1 MSKLAVMHELFVA
14 MRAATRYG
22 RTHPS
27 TEAAAGRLADAIGG
41 ASPPFAV
48 QLVGEAV
55 FADRKLLPLDLEAH
69 QRAMEVAAAV
79 HSLGAHELSFS
90 TKPSVS
96 EATALVGALA
106 DGARGRESALDELL
120 LRSVGWREIPQADW
134 GEESQ
139 EVDPEIFAVTQVSLA
154 VADASGLGSHGAWRW
169 SRGLAIVRRLE
180 RALASHRVA
189 AKRTLEANDL
199 PWTIARRAVSAAR
212 LAENAMSLLRLPTSA
227 RRATVH
233 AALMIS
239 ATGLAER
246 GGVTLAEA
254 ATRALVR
261 ALETPPPTGRISPHR
276 VRVVALLRALSQDAP
291 DDPSTG
297 LEDLPAAKLI
307 ALTYRLERDRRPEGV
322 DFELTKLDLLSAA
335 AGDEEVDG
343 AWLRLVIN
351 AEGVV
356 PPGARVVLPDG
367 SRGVVMGPGDPMD
380 AWRPSVLVGGR
391 VVIPDLPVR
400 LGGER

>member
-189 AKRTLEANDL
+189 AERT
-199 PWTIARRAVSAAR
+199 
-212 LAENAMSLLRLPTSA
+212 
-227 RRATVH
+227 
-233 AALMIS
+233 
-239 ATGLAER
+239 
-246 GGVTLAEA
+246 
-254 ATRALVR
+254 
-261 ALETPPPTGRISPHR
+261 LETPPPTGRISPHR

-400 LGGER
+400 LGAER